1 MTSLHA
7 YFHNRDQA
15 AFQRHLS
22 TALITDVNA
31 RDWLGRTVLHLACA
45 VSARPATEY
54 VRLLLAHPGIDVN
67 LQDVESHWTALHRA
81 LYDGNIAAA
90 YVVYHHIWCCSI
102 KLTPFQSILLLQRGD
117 IDTSLKD
124 SEGYRA
130 FDLYNTTVE
139 DTMPSKRDTPRGLEL
154 CTWGSNR

>member
-7 YFHNRDQA
+7 YFYNRDQV

-45 VSARPATEY
+45 ASESASARPATEY

-67 LQDVESHWTALHRA
+67 LQDVENHWTALHRA

-90 YVVYHHIWCCSI
+90 FVCP
-102 KLTPFQSILLLQRGD
+102 LILSHLVRQ
-117 IDTSLKD
+117 
-124 SEGYRA
+124 
-130 FDLYNTTVE
+130 
-139 DTMPSKRDTPRGLEL
+139 
-154 CTWGSNR
+154 

>member
-22 TALITDVNA
+22 KALITDVNT
-31 RDWLGRTVLHLACA
+31 RDWLGYTVLHLACA
-45 VSARPATEY
+45 ASARPATEY

-81 LYDGNIAAA
+81 LYNGNIATAC
-90 YVVYHHIWCCSI
+90 VVYNHIWWGSI
-102 KLTPFQSILLLQRGD
+102 KLTMFDSILLLQRDD

-124 SEGYRA
+124 FEGYRA

-154 CTWGSNR
+154 YTWGSNR